1 MENKSLLR
9 ISLALRILYP
19 IWMII
24 GMFALMYIPS
34 LFFVKDNPVE
44 TAHNIKSSESLFRLG
59 ILANIITQ
67 LFAIFIP
74 ILLYWLFES
83 VSRSQA
89 LLMLVLNLIGV
100 PLAMYGSVHYLQVL
114 TMLDN
119 PEQMM
124 KHIHMSQ
131 FGITIAYIFWG
142 LWLFPL
148 GALLM
153 KSRFFPKIISYCLY
167 MAGIGYVIG
176 AFSAIILPDLEYL
189 NDITEVLTIGEVIF
203 ILWFVIKGIKQLD

>member
-167 MAGIGYVIG
+167 IAGIGYVIG